1 MTTSTVS
8 ELSRVNMW
16 LMDRLSGDTEL
27 NTSTSGRIY
36 VDEAPEGAAVPMVV
50 FQFLGGSDKVLTG
63 TGRLTQVLYLV
74 RAINS
79 SSSYSTIASM
89 ADRIEA
95 VLTVPTSGT
104 TVDEVRITACYRE
117 QPHQRMDSQFGIRT
131 VYMGGFYRIS
141 FQPASQ

>member
-16 LMDRLSGDTEL
+16 IMDRLSGDTEL
-27 NTSTSGRIY
+27 NTRSGGRIY

-50 FQFLGGSDKVLTG
+50 FQFLGGSDKILTG
-63 TGRLTQVLYLV
+63 TGRLTQVLYLI
-74 RAINS
+74 RAIDAS
-79 SSSYSTIASM
+79 GTYSTIAPM

-95 VLTVPTSGT
+95 VLTVPTAGT
-104 TVDEVRITACYRE
+104 TVDEVRITAVYRE

-131 VYMGGFYRIS
+131 VYMGGFYRMS